1 MLSTALNN
9 AVILRLIEQVLN
21 ITYLLLTAPR
31 VDDNGVDDFDIL
43 SDITSGE
50 IDLILQF
57 WFMLLTW
64 I

>member
-43 SDITSGE
+43 SDITSSE